1 MIGKEVRAK
10 QAALHQVNAAI
21 SASYCTIMIIITTI
35 QQQTMLSQVVHEYL
49 QNSNY
54 VVMTIASLVVGYIA
68 LVTTLRFNIKNKN
81 DKLDPNDPRQ
91 AFEIL
96 R

>member
-1 MIGKEVRAK
+1 
-10 QAALHQVNAAI
+10 
-21 SASYCTIMIIITTI
+21 
-35 QQQTMLSQVVHEYL
+35 MLSQVVHEYL